1 MNANVKSRKTRTA
14 ERVLDVIKLTAKG
27 YNQRRIAEALGVSH
41 VTAHQV
47 QKKAGLASIHL
58 NHRQEAAKE
67 LLKTT
72 TVQTLLDEP
81 TVDPRQKP
89 KAKKTCRYY
98 VASKRAECGAKV
110 KSGNYC
116 KTCQKKV
123 SPNLYNDTYRSL
135 R

>member
-1 MNANVKSRKTRTA
+1 MNANVKSQKTRTA
-14 ERVLDVIKLTAKG
+14 ESVLAVIKLTAKG
-27 YNQRRIAEALGVSH
+27 YNRGQLAEALGVSRSG
-41 VTAHQV
+41 AYKL
-47 QKKAGLASIHL
+47 QKKAGLASIHR

-67 LLKTT
+67 LLETT

-81 TVDPRQKP
+81 TVDPREKP

-98 VASKRAECGAKV
+98 VASKRAECGADV

-123 SPNLYNDTYRSL
+123 SPNLYNDA
-135 R
+135 